1 MTQLNFIKSE
11 QRKLQWKQLEL
22 KEDYLFMRWKQ
33 RLYRCE
39 FAPKLR
45 LRR

>member
-22 KEDYLFMRWKQ
+22 KEDMLFMRWKQ
-33 RLYRCE
+33 RLYRYE
-39 FAPKLR
+39 FVPKLR